1 MKEDGLENIE
11 DIEEVTDTQTL
22 AEIQLF
28 FSMAMDLENTKFN
41 LYPRQSEEMQLKCI
55 ELVLKRLEF
64 FEYE

>member
-1 MKEDGLENIE
+1 MEDEDKIE
-11 DIEEVTDTQTL
+11 DIAEITDSQTL

-28 FSMAMDLENTKFN
+28 FNMAMDLENTKFN
-41 LYPRQSEEMQLKCI
+41 LYPRQCEEMQLKCI